1 MLQISTFITLLN
13 VLLNKSNCLVVLI
26 GNIMVTWSKLFG
38 LPYLIQIMQFCGSLS
53 KFVGQ
58 TSQLFQENMEDK
70 FNKDMSC
77 ITHFVL
83 IHAILRT
90 SQMLLVFSRH

>member
-1 MLQISTFITLLN
+1 
-13 VLLNKSNCLVVLI
+13 
-26 GNIMVTWSKLFG
+26 MVTWSKLFG
-38 LPYLIQIMQFCGSLS
+38 LPYLIQIMQFCGSSS

-70 FNKDMSC
+70 FNKGMSC

-83 IHAILRT
+83 IHVILRT
-90 SQMLLVFSRH
+90 SQMLLVFSRHQMMYNVSYVVLCAEVTYKEYFVIQ